1 MLPILS
7 LVLLLL
13 ASVDVAPAQAQS
25 RARPGTTTTLC
36 RTPEPLTLLALGVRQ
51 ILREHALDTDWP
63 VYQVPCDSLPAIVDA
78 SPRAI
83 VIVDRST
90 ASEQDVLQY
99 GLAPFPF
106 GPAGTVEVQPRD
118 PFARLGRLVTTPA
131 LTAVPSV
138 WIRGSVAPAQ
148 ADVLRLA
155 LAAGAV
161 QAIAGFRQPLCDSPD
176 AAVVD
181 GLLAAASE
189 NARNHPDYLLYFQAA
204 RLEYQF
210 ASGQAVELAPAAD
223 AVARD
228 LAGFAVQGLRCDVGN
243 RDRFSLSPFG
253 SGSTSLARAAEHLR
267 SAVEGARRNGRSDL
281 GQVNLARA
289 CTLDAIRD
297 MLQRQRSPSCRAD
310 DYGLWTRTYAPLL
323 QAAQVKALGGRR

>member
-1 MLPILS
+1 MR
-7 LVLLLL
+7 
-13 ASVDVAPAQAQS
+13 AQS
-25 RARPGTTTTLC
+25 AGRAVPRVTRATTPLC
-36 RTPEPLTLLALGVRQ
+36 RTPEPLTLLATGVRQ
-51 ILREHALDTDWP
+51 ILGEQHLDAEWP
-63 VYQVPCDSLPAIVDA
+63 VYQVPCDTLPSIVD
-78 SPRAI
+78 SVPRAI
-83 VIVDRST
+83 VIVDRSS

-99 GLAPFPF
+99 GFTPFAF
-106 GPAGTVEVQPRD
+106 GQANAVAVQPGD
-118 PFARLGRLVTTPA
+118 PFARLGRLVVTPA
-131 LTAVPSV
+131 LTAVPSIWV
-138 WIRGSVAPAQ
+138 RGTLTPAQ

-176 AAVVD
+176 SAVVEALLNAAV
-181 GLLAAASE
+181 E

-204 RLEYQF
+204 RLEHQL
-210 ASGQAVELAPAAD
+210 ATGQSVDLAQSAD
-223 AVARD
+223 AVVRD
-228 LAGFAVQGLRCDVGN
+228 LSGVVVQGLRCDVGN

-267 SAVEGARRNGRSDL
+267 SAVEGARRTGRSDL
-281 GQVNLARA
+281 GQVNLARV

-297 MLQRQRSPSCRAD
+297 MLQRQRVPSCRAD